1 MKDGR
6 LKDGIESINDRIDH
20 LAERVSPDMRAVFFH
35 SERRD
40 LTITRYFPFFILA
53 CLVLWVVVMMYLG
66 DYSFPKLLENLCLVF
81 VVMFALIGTMFFRM
95 LNAGTFPRWSLLIGS
110 LAISSLIW
118 LSEIRFGDMVYAEA
132 VDAVLSVLHMDLSDD
147 MVVVLGFLVLFYI
160 TLFTTVGVLSV
171 TSAYLRIY
179 LARVFATMDSH
190 AVDGIR
196 GKAESF
202 FMVPDIIDPKEVVIE
217 PKINVHRFNFR
228 VFLRMFLYT
237 LVLGMMIS
245 SYLFINP
252 LFLDVM
258 SWKTMLSI
266 MLMLSM
272 FVPVLVVPW
281 QLVEDLGAKVR
292 SDAPRDYYL
301 YVGAKKRLFS
311 TFAALGVFMMMFVLS
326 LYFGNDVLDILKN
339 YLYYLIPLVFTS
351 AMYAFIYSN
360 NFHEAM
366 KLTIQARFEDY
377 KGSYRKR

>member
-6 LKDGIESINDRIDH
+6 LKDGLDSINDRIDH
-20 LAERVSPDMRAVFFH
+20 LAEKVSPEMRSIFMH

-40 LTITRYFPFFILA
+40 LTITRNFPFFILA
-53 CLVLWVVVMMYLG
+53 CVVLWIFVIMYLG

-81 VVMFALIGTMFFRM
+81 VVMFALIGTLFFRM
-95 LNAGTFPRWSLLIGS
+95 LNMGTFPRWSLLFGS
-110 LAISSLIW
+110 LIISSIIW
-118 LSEIRFGDMVYAEA
+118 WSEVHFENMVYADA